1 MSERE
6 VIEMQKSIDKGIF
19 LAQKR
24 LVERAKL
31 MGTTLVV
38 CRNGK
43 VLDIR
48 PEDL

>member
-1 MSERE
+1 MSDRE
-6 VIEMQKSIDKGIF
+6 VIEMQKSIDRGIF
-19 LAQKR
+19 LAQQR

-43 VLDIR
+43 VLDLR
-48 PEDL
+48 PDEL

>member
-6 VIEMQKSIDKGIF
+6 IADMQQRIDKGIM

-31 MGTTLVV
+31 FGSTLVV
-38 CRNGK
+38 ARDGQ
-43 VLDIR
+43 VVELM
-48 PEDL
+48 PEEL